1 MDAISAAKFSAYNTL
16 KNMQVEAKDLREK
29 LDQLNREKVEKAQ
42 QLKEESLKRYH
53 KEVDRYDFE
62 V

>member
-1 MDAISAAKFSAYNTL
+1 
-16 KNMQVEAKDLREK
+16 MQVEAKDLREK
-29 LDQLNREKVEKAQ
+29 LEQLNREKVEKAQ

>member
-1 MDAISAAKFSAYNTL
+1 MDAISTAKLNAYNRL
-16 KNMQVEAKDLREK
+16 QDMQVEAKDLREK
-29 LDQLNREKVEKAQ
+29 LEQLNRETVEKAQ
-42 QLKEESLKRYH
+42 QIKEESLKRYH